1 MTKSPPKI
9 LAFPFQG
16 MERALPNVTDT
27 GSHNTS
33 YNECVTPPPTDL
45 RRLYKDSKYI
55 SDHIDELSYHEAGH
69 AITSTLNPNHG
80 EVVSAEI
87 TDELGGVA
95 HIKTYP
101 NKGTKEYFIGQMLLF
116 AGGVAATN
124 IHFNEIPPEFEDSSD
139 KERLE
144 EAIKYYFEKFG
155 YPYGKKDIDAIFEHQ
170 GAENEFLLSPSN
182 IKSFFKKVVSL
193 PPFLQDKAIE
203 VTVEKSIEK
212 AQELLAK
219 NSKALNLIAEIIK
232 EDWEISGEDV
242 RQIVEECKN
251 SPALQD
257 DLVQ

>member
-1 MTKSPPKI
+1 MTKNPPKI

-16 MERALPNVTDT
+16 MERHAPNVMDT

-33 YNECVTPPPTDL
+33 YTDHITPPPIDL
-45 RRLYKDSKYI
+45 RRLYKDSEDI
-55 SDHIDELSYHEAGH
+55 SEHIDELSYHEAGH
-69 AITSTLNPNHG
+69 AIISTLNPNHG
-80 EVVSAEI
+80 EVISAEM

-95 HIKTYP
+95 HIETYP
-101 NKGTKEYFIGQMLLF
+101 NKGTKEYFMGQMLIS

-124 IHFNEIPPEFEDSSD
+124 IHFKEIPPEFEDSSD

-170 GAENEFLLSPSN
+170 GAESEFLLNPSN

-203 VTVEKSIEK
+203 VTVEKSIDK
-212 AQELLAK
+212 AQELLEE

-242 RQIVEECKN
+242 RQIVEECQN
-251 SPALQD
+251 APALQD